1 MLQERNND
9 VITGVTLPSEN
20 KISSV
25 PFGSYSKALHDTD
38 PLTLGS
44 QLLFTSIGKCNFS
57 LRNLIL
63 IFRWHAGFD

>member
-38 PLTLGS
+38 PLTLGN
-44 QLLFTSIGKCNFS
+44 QLYLLALGNV
-57 LRNLIL
+57 
-63 IFRWHAGFD
+63 IFL